1 MERQIFFEEEFGGV
15 PASDTTFS
23 RLYTA
28 WRTGDPTAQEQII
41 QLVWRDLHRLA
52 RSLLRQ
58 EPNAKTLQPTL
69 LTSEVC
75 QRLLATPTFTWQNR
89 QHFFTLAGQVMRRL
103 LVDHARSVQAR
114 KRLTWPDLVPLA
126 EAESVALVPDLDL
139 LALDEALV
147 RLAEIAPRASQVV
160 EMRFFLGQTEKE
172 IAEVLHVSLITV
184 KRDWEFARFWLHQQL
199 TTPPAPGPNESQSD

>member
-1 MERQIFFEEEFGGV
+1 MLRQNFYEEGFGCV

-28 WRTGDPTAQEQII
+28 WRAGDPAAQEQII
-41 QLVWRDLHRLA
+41 HLVWRDLHRLA

-114 KRLTWPDLVPLA
+114 HAGQRVVERAAAECRQRRSFAQALQAIGQRHANDHTRANRLTA
-126 EAESVALVPDLDL
+126 
-139 LALDEALV
+139 
-147 RLAEIAPRASQVV
+147 
-160 EMRFFLGQTEKE
+160 MRGCECRR
-172 IAEVLHVSLITV
+172 VWYV
-184 KRDWEFARFWLHQQL
+184 KR
-199 TTPPAPGPNESQSD
+199 

>member
-1 MERQIFFEEEFGGV
+1 MLRQNFYEEGLGCV

-28 WRTGDPTAQEQII
+28 WRAGDPAAQEQII
-41 QLVWRDLHRLA
+41 HLVWRDLHRLA

-89 QHFFTLAGQVMRRL
+89 QHFFALAGQVMRRL

-114 KRLTWPDLVPLA
+114 KRLTWPDLVPLE
-126 EAESVALVPDLDL
+126 EAETVLLLPDLDL
-139 LALDEALV
+139 LALDEALA
-147 RLAEIAPRASQVV
+147 RLAVLAPRASQVV
-160 EMRFFLGQTEKE
+160 EMRFFMGHTEQE
-172 IAEVLHVSLITV
+172 IAAVLHVSLITV

-199 TTPPAPGPNESQSD
+199 TTPPAPDPDAARSD

>member
-1 MERQIFFEEEFGGV
+1 M

-23 RLYTA
+23 RLYAA
-28 WRTGDPTAQEQII
+28 WRQGDTTAQEQII
-41 QLVWRDLHRLA
+41 RLVWRDLHRMA
-52 RSLLRQ
+52 RGLLRH

-75 QRLLATPTFTWQNR
+75 QRLLAAPTFTWQNR
-89 QHFFTLAGQVMRRL
+89 QHFFTLASQVMRRL

-114 KRLTWPDLVPLA
+114 KRLTWPDLVSLD
-126 EAESVALVPDLDL
+126 EAESVLLVPDFDL
-139 LALDEALV
+139 LALDEALT
-147 RLAEIAPRASQVV
+147 RLAIIAPRASQVV
-160 EMRFFLGQTEKE
+160 ELRFFFGQTEKD

-199 TTPPAPGPNESQSD
+199 TTPPAPAADAPPSA